1 MPLTPLLD
9 RNKRLKEFGQE
20 EPNRDEEH
28 GHVGD
33 DEADDGQR
41 VVAHGVEGRVGK
53 AHDDG
58 QDGAGDVAQQRA
70 PEDGDAPVFA
80 GGDDYVEVAG
90 ELAALLVMVSGWL
103 FALMLLIEERAEY
116 LPGKT

>member
-1 MPLTPLLD
+1 MSLASLLD
-9 RNKRLKEFGQE
+9 RHKRLEELGQE
-20 EPNRDEEH
+20 KPKRNEEH
-28 GHVGD
+28 CHIGY

-41 VVAHGVEGRVGK
+41 VVAHGVEGRVGE

-80 GGDDYVEVAG
+80 GGNDDVQVEG
-90 ELAALLVMVSGWL
+90 
-103 FALMLLIEERAEY
+103 
-116 LPGKT
+116 